1 MLFATEKIFKNL
13 ALIFID
19 RNFRKYILM
28 AVAIGGKKR
37 YQKCTVKIDS
47 VKFQVPDN
55 RSFLAQFLE
64 IFVNEIYNFNSVNDK
79 PLIID
84 CGANIGTSVLY
95 FKKLYPQS
103 MIKAFEP
110 DPGIYSIL
118 QQNID
123 TAKFENIHLFNKAV
137 WTKDSVLN
145 FHSEGSD
152 AGSISDN
159 GGPNLKVKAIQLSK
173 FLAECPQNI
182 DLLKIDIE
190 GAEYEVLLSCK
201 DQLSKVDNIFVE
213 CHKFP
218 NQPQRIHEV
227 LKMFEDLNFRYYIQ
241 NEAIRKRPFINK
253 KEKEL
258 MDMQLNIFAYR
269 KVQHS

>member
-1 MLFATEKIFKNL
+1 
-13 ALIFID
+13 
-19 RNFRKYILM
+19 
-28 AVAIGGKKR
+28 
-37 YQKCTVKIDS
+37 
-47 VKFQVPDN
+47 
-55 RSFLAQFLE
+55 
-64 IFVNEIYNFNSVNDK
+64 
-79 PLIID
+79 
-84 CGANIGTSVLY
+84 
-95 FKKLYPQS
+95 

-213 CHKFP
+213 CHTFP

-241 NEAIRKRPFINK
+241 NVCTEYLINQAWDSHSASKRYAFVVFLVKIGQIAAEFVHCSCPFTK
-253 KEKEL
+253 LLQSFYK
-258 MDMQLNIFAYR
+258 
-269 KVQHS
+269 